1 MPQSAVVVFPNV
13 AAREAIKKA
22 LAERFA
28 LHCVGAAASPAE
40 ALSVVERTTPDV
52 VIVGQHLVNAAEVLD
67 CRNLRAVSPAS
78 RLIMLTWYAR
88 ERDPLIS
95 LLAGASACLLLEIG
109 AIDALAAVIERV
121 AAGENLIYLERG
133 EHLAQLLGPSGPFA
147 DAGQREVMARVF
159 QLQTDADIAQALGMA
174 PEDVHDSI
182 GEIVRMLTPA
192 SGLY

>member
-1 MPQSAVVVFPNV
+1 
-13 AAREAIKKA
+13 
-22 LAERFA
+22 
-28 LHCVGAAASPAE
+28 
-40 ALSVVERTTPDV
+40 
-52 VIVGQHLVNAAEVLD
+52 
-67 CRNLRAVSPAS
+67 
-78 RLIMLTWYAR
+78 MLTWYAR

-174 PEDVHDSI
+174 SEDVHDSI
-182 GEIVRMLTPA
+182 GEIVRMLTPS